1 MTISKRSWLQGLP
14 KAELHLHLEG
24 TVTPETLV
32 TLSARHDSTPL
43 TLQQARELYAY
54 RDFVHFLHTFR
65 LVLDRLQTPEDY
77 ALIVK
82 EMMRNLH
89 DQGIVHAEVYISW
102 GNILH
107 RKPHLDIEDVMA
119 AIELARTEV
128 FRDLGGPS
136 IFWIADANRA
146 WSVQEAG
153 QVFGLAAKLKERF
166 PTIVGIGLGGDEVGG
181 PVEWFE
187 QVYADAKKADLRL
200 TAHVGEATGPER
212 GPSQIRA
219 ALKMGV
225 ERIGHCLAAQH
236 DESLMRLLSKQHIPV
251 EINITSN
258 ILTGCCPSVEA
269 HPLPKYL
276 EKGMLCVLN
285 SDDPAMFGSTC
296 LDEYVLASDVFSL
309 DLEAMRG
316 LARNSI
322 TASFLPEKIQS
333 QFLLGIDAYGVL
345 EESSRE

>member
-89 DQGIVHAEVYISW
+89 DQGVVHAEVYISW

-119 AIELARTEV
+119 AIELARAEV
-128 FRDLGGPS
+128 FRDVGGPS

-166 PTIVGIGLGGDEVGG
+166 PAIVGIGLGGDEVGG

-187 QVYADAKKADLRL
+187 QVYADAKKTGLRL

-296 LDEYVLASDVFSL
+296 LDESRGDAGVGSEFHHGEFSTGE
-309 DLEAMRG
+309 DTG
-316 LARNSI
+316 PVPI
-322 TASFLPEKIQS
+322 K
-333 QFLLGIDAYGVL
+333 D
-345 EESSRE
+345 

>member
-1 MTISKRSWLQGLP
+1 MTLSKRSWLQGLP

-32 TLSARHDSTPL
+32 TLSLRHDSTPL
-43 TLQQARELYAY
+43 TLQQARDLYAY

-82 EMMRNLH
+82 EMMRNLY
-89 DQGIVHAEVYISW
+89 DQGVVHAEVYISW

-119 AIELARTEV
+119 AVEVARSEV
-128 FRDLGGPS
+128 FCELG
-136 IFWIADANRA
+136 
-146 WSVQEAG
+146 EAG

-166 PTIVGIGLGGDEVGG
+166 PTIVGIGLGGDEAGG

-187 QVYADAKKADLRL
+187 KVYADAKMAGLRL
-200 TAHVGEATGPER
+200 TAHVGEATGPRR

-225 ERIGHCLAAQH
+225 ERIGHGLAAQH
-236 DESLMRLLSKQHIPV
+236 DESLMHLLSKQRIPV

-258 ILTGCCPSVEA
+258 ILTGCCPSAEA

-276 EKGMLCVLN
+276 ENGMLCVLN

-322 TASFLPEKIQS
+322 MASFLPEETKS
-333 QFLLGIDAYGVL
+333 QFLLGIDAYRKF
-345 EESSRE
+345 EERSM

>member
-1 MTISKRSWLQGLP
+1 MTLSKRSWLQGLP

-32 TLSARHDSTPL
+32 TLSQRHDSTPL
-43 TLQQARELYAY
+43 TLQQARDLYAY

-82 EMMRNLH
+82 EMMRNLY
-89 DQGIVHAEVYISW
+89 DQGVVHAEVYISW

-107 RKPHLDIEDVMA
+107 RKPHLVIEDVMA
-119 AIELARTEV
+119 AVEVARSEV
-128 FRDLGGPS
+128 FCDLGGPS
-136 IFWIADANRA
+136 IFWTADANRA
-146 WSVQEAG
+146 WSVKEAG

-166 PTIVGIGLGGDEVGG
+166 PTIVGIGLGGDEAGG

-187 QVYADAKKADLRL
+187 RVYADAKMAGLRL
-200 TAHVGEATGPER
+200 TAHVGEATGPRR

-225 ERIGHCLAAQH
+225 ERIGHGLAAQH
-236 DESLMRLLSKQHIPV
+236 DESLMHLLSKQHIPV

-258 ILTGCCPSVEA
+258 ILTGCCPSAEA

-276 EKGMLCVLN
+276 ENGMLCVLN

-296 LDEYVLASDVFSL
+296 LDD
-309 DLEAMRG
+309 
-316 LARNSI
+316 
-322 TASFLPEKIQS
+322 
-333 QFLLGIDAYGVL
+333 
-345 EESSRE
+345 

>member
-24 TVTPETLV
+24 TVTPETLI
-32 TLSARHDSTPL
+32 TLSVRHDSSPL

-89 DQGIVHAEVYISW
+89 DQGVVHAEVYISW

-128 FRDLGGPS
+128 LRDLGGPS

-153 QVFGLAAKLKERF
+153 QVFGLAGKLKERF

-187 QVYADAKKADLRL
+187 QVYADAKKTGLRL

-225 ERIGHCLAAQH
+225 ERIGHGLAAQH
-236 DESLMRLLSKQHIPV
+236 DENLMHLLSKQNLPV

-258 ILTGCCPSVEA
+258 ILTGCCPSIEV

-276 EKGMLCVLN
+276 EKGMFCVLN
-285 SDDPAMFGSTC
+285 SDDPAMFGSAC
-296 LDEYVLASDVFSL
+296 LDEYVLASDAFSL

-322 TASFLPEKIQS
+322 TASFLPEKTKR
-333 QFLLGIDAYGVL
+333 QFLSRIDSYGELL
-345 EESSRE
+345 EDSRQ

>member
-1 MTISKRSWLQGLP
+1 MTISKRSWLRGLP

-43 TLQQARELYAY
+43 TLQQAQELYAY
-54 RDFVHFLHTFR
+54 TDFVHFLHTFR

-82 EMMRNLH
+82 EMMHNLH
-89 DQGIVHAEVYISW
+89 DQGVVHAEVYISW

-119 AIELARTEV
+119 AVEDAMTQV
-128 FRDLGGPS
+128 SRDLGGPS
-136 IFWIADANRA
+136 IFWIADANRV

-166 PTIVGIGLGGDEVGG
+166 PAIAGIGLGGDEVGG
-181 PVEWFE
+181 PVELFE
-187 QVYADAKKADLRL
+187 QVYAEARKAGLRL
-200 TAHVGEATGPER
+200 TAHAGEATGPEQ
-212 GPSQIRA
+212 GPSQMRA
-219 ALKMGV
+219 ALAMGV
-225 ERIGHCLAAQH
+225 ERIGHGLAAQH
-236 DESLMRLLSKQHIPV
+236 DETLMDVLAKQSVPV

-258 ILTGCCPSVEA
+258 LLTGCCPSVEA
-269 HPLPKYL
+269 HPLSRYL

-309 DLEAMRG
+309 DLETMRG

-322 TASFLPEKIQS
+322 TASFLPEETKGQLIS
-333 QFLLGIDAYGVL
+333 TIDAYGI
-345 EESSRE
+345 EDNYSG